1 MAQLGGD
8 AAGRV
13 DNDGDGCTRRGGLAA
28 SGSGGGGTV
37 GSGTVE
43 GITAGPGRL
52 GERVDWELGG
62 RVGLI

>member
-1 MAQLGGD
+1 MHPA
-8 AAGRV
+8 RRT
-13 DNDGDGCTRRGGLAA
+13 GCVREW
-28 SGSGGGGTV
+28 GGGTV